1 MSSKSET
8 QIREHVLWTA
18 LVKFNVPVV
27 TSPSVGLSV
36 KVSSSIKK
44 NNKMMFWVKHVL
56 IKFL

>member
-18 LVKFNVPVV
+18 LVKFNVPV
-27 TSPSVGLSV
+27 GLSV

-44 NNKMMFWVKHVL
+44 NKKMMFWVKHVL